1 MVQSTYQQYEAF
13 QKKRETLVTLIR
25 ELQEVLGSLDMTDTK
40 KTLEQLEGLVQSD
53 SFKVLVLGEFKRGKS
68 TFINAILGSEILP
81 AYAKPCT
88 AIINEVKWGEPRR
101 ALLHP
106 AKVEGSEKLPPQE
119 VPVEQL

>member
-13 QKKRETLVTLIR
+13 QKKRDTLVTLIR

-68 TFINAILGSEILP
+68 TFINAILGS
-81 AYAKPCT
+81 
-88 AIINEVKWGEPRR
+88 
-101 ALLHP
+101 
-106 AKVEGSEKLPPQE
+106 
-119 VPVEQL
+119 